1 MTNKKRLK
9 TTKNSLDRFSGV
21 MPNKKRGR
29 PRKIPREWVTGRASN
44 YEFQLGQVWEKLE
57 PSLLQAKNADEVTE
71 SFANFAQPYAS
82 EFVQRHSSD
91 VLLLLKDP
99 DFPKRAEP
107 RVKFLARS
115 LAGRTQYSFRTSR
128 DICEKSTIQ
137 EERKSPHRIL
147 RREFFI
153 ECSCGYQGPALDN
166 KCRKCGAEP
175 QLSLIDWTG
184 RAPDGM

>member
-1 MTNKKRLK
+1 
-9 TTKNSLDRFSGV
+9 